1 MVGYVDF
8 SKYLPWG
15 HPMKYVIP
23 KAILVSIAMLLS
35 GIAHAAPNVQNGK
48 AIDQAKCYA
57 CHAKKTGFS
66 NGDMIYTRSDRKV
79 KDFARLKTM
88 VAMCNTE
95 LRLDMFPEDEADVI
109 AYLNKQFYKFKP

>member
-1 MVGYVDF
+1 MTFITPRAVLL
-8 SKYLPWG
+8 S
-15 HPMKYVIP
+15 I
-23 KAILVSIAMLLS
+23 AILQS
-35 GIAHAAPNVQNGK
+35 GFVLAAPNVQNGK

-79 KDFARLKTM
+79 KDYARLKTM

-95 LRLDMFPEDEADVI
+95 LRLDMFPEDEADVV

>member
-1 MVGYVDF
+1 
-8 SKYLPWG
+8 
-15 HPMKYVIP
+15 MKYVIH
-23 KAILVSIAMLLS
+23 KAILLSIAMLLS
-35 GIAHAAPNVQNGK
+35 GIAQAAPNVQNGK

-57 CHAKKTGFS
+57 CHANKTGFS
-66 NGDMIYTRSDRKV
+66 NGDMIYMRSDRKV
-79 KDFARLKTM
+79 KDYARLKTM